1 MSKSNDRFWTENPIN
16 TLRVA
21 PGFVLAD
28 TDTRSTPGF
37 DSGKRQARTAAEHG
51 ADILSHQQ
59 EMLFAN
65 SKAGDNRKV
74 LLVLQAMDTA
84 GKGGIVRHV
93 VGDVDPQGV
102 SHNAFKAPTAAELRH
117 DFLWRIRKRVPEAGM
132 IGVFDRSHYEDV
144 LIARVRE
151 LAPDAEIEER
161 YELINA
167 FERELVDDDTTLVK
181 VMLHISAD
189 EQKDRLTERLHRSD
203 KYWKYRPVDVDER
216 ELWPSYQRAYQTAL
230 ERTSTAAA
238 PWFVVPAD
246 RKWYARLAVQRL
258 LIDALEGM
266 VLSWPSADYDLE
278 DERARLAAS

>member
-1 MSKSNDRFWTENPIN
+1 VSTSSEKFWTENPIN
-16 TLRVA
+16 ALRVA

-28 TDTRSTPGF
+28 VDTRSTPGF
-37 DSGKRQARTAAEHG
+37 DRGKKQARAAADHG

-84 GKGGIVRHV
+84 GKVGIVRHV
-93 VGDVDPQGV
+93 VSEVDPQGV
-102 SHNAFKAPTAAELRH
+102 SHTAFKAPTAAELTH
-117 DFLWRIRKRVPEAGM
+117 DFLWRIRERVPEAGM

-151 LAPDAEIEER
+151 LAPDAELDKR
-161 YELINA
+161 YDLING
-167 FERELVDDDTTLVK
+167 FEQELVNDETTVVK
-181 VMLHISAD
+181 VMLHISPD
-189 EQKDRLTERLHRSD
+189 EQKDRLTARLHRSD

-230 ERTSTAAA
+230 ER
-238 PWFVVPAD
+238 
-246 RKWYARLAVQRL
+246 
-258 LIDALEGM
+258 M
-266 VLSWPSADYDLE
+266 VLSWPTGRLRSPG
-278 DERARLAAS
+278 RTSQARRLLTAGASLQVGMRGVAELRHAWGNL